1 MMWLAE
7 NVGSSLIAIAIAL
20 SITYLLYLFRQRLM
34 VSVQIMVET
43 TAPTPEIRIV
53 ITNHGRSAAVITKLV
68 LSHHRNRRFFEMS
81 LIHHQAVPIVGATT
95 PPIISRLT
103 EY

>member
-1 MMWLAE
+1 MTVKRTSVSLPALMYDDLKAE
-7 NVGSSLIAIAIAL
+7 ARRLDTTISDVIRRYVRAGKLRDDFSNV
-20 SITYLLYLFRQRLM
+20 QM
-34 VSVQIMVET
+34 
-43 TAPTPEIRIV
+43 P
-53 ITNHGRSAAVITKLV
+53 LV